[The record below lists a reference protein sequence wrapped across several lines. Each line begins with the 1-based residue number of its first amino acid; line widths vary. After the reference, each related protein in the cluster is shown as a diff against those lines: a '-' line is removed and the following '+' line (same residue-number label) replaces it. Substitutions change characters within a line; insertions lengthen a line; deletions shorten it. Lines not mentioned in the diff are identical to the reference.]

1 MKTFRSNLLE
11 DKIEIEPYK
20 PSLNDEWSN
29 YWLVLWYKVIIV
41 KVVIII

>member
-20 PSLNDEWSN
+20 PSLNDE
-29 YWLVLWYKVIIV
+29 
-41 KVVIII
+41 